1 MKTMILV
8 ALAVLS
14 LGVGNAY
21 AQGKPLSSHT
31 GVYGSQYEEEI
42 DFATGRNPSRSRIFI
57 EGGSAAGRIERVEAL
72 QLEKPHAP
80 SYSFCSCSCW
90 RSGNDISE
98 FCWFSSSSDV

>member
-31 GVYGSQYEEEI
+31 GVYGSQDETS
-42 DFATGRNPSRSRIFI
+42 ARRSASRPI
-57 EGGSAAGRIERVEAL
+57 V
-72 QLEKPHAP
+72 
-80 SYSFCSCSCW
+80 W
-90 RSGNDISE
+90 RSGN
-98 FCWFSSSSDV
+98 FCGPTFHASAR